1 MLQIRFEEQD
11 LSIKSILDEKADR
24 LKSLKQIS
32 KKAELTEYK
41 IARVDD
47 WKITP
52 CEVITIHLVN
62 WARPVAAKPG
72 LQPLQHMCLV
82 SMKLIFST
90 QALENRNKRNAKEK
104 IRKLEDKEI
113 Q

>member
-1 MLQIRFEEQD
+1 MLQIGFEEQD

-32 KKAELTEYK
+32 KKAELEYK
-41 IARVDD
+41 IARVVD

-72 LQPLQHMCLV
+72 
-82 SMKLIFST
+82 S
-90 QALENRNKRNAKEK
+90 
-104 IRKLEDKEI
+104 
-113 Q
+113 

>member
-47 WKITP
+47 
-52 CEVITIHLVN
+52 
-62 WARPVAAKPG
+62 
-72 LQPLQHMCLV
+72 
-82 SMKLIFST
+82 
-90 QALENRNKRNAKEK
+90 
-104 IRKLEDKEI
+104 
-113 Q
+113 

>member
-52 CEVITIHLVN
+52 CEVITIYLVN

-72 LQPLQHMCLV
+72 LQPLQHTCLV